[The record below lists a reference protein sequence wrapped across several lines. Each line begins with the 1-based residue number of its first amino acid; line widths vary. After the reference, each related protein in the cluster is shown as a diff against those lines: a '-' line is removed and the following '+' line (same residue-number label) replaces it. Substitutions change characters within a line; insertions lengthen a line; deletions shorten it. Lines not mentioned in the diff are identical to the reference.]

1 MDDNFVQDDLK
12 RALDLLIEV
21 VDASERTRKSIE
33 ESLGISSGYL
43 TRILKSDDLRMSNL
57 LRILR
62 VLGVSPRAF
71 FQLAYRNADGNRD
84 QEMLAKLGW
93 NAAPSED
100 ELDRRVRGALK
111 RILGE
116 EA

>member
-1 MDDNFVQDDLK
+1 MDKNPAQEDLR
-12 RALDLLIEV
+12 RALDLLVEV

-43 TRILKSDDLRMSNL
+43 TRILKSDDLRLSNL

-71 FQLAYRNADGNRD
+71 FLLAYRAADGERD

-100 ELDRRVRGALK
+100 ELDRRVREALR
-111 RILGE
+111 RILAGE
-116 EA
+116 